1 MNNDVLTEKISDI
14 KIKPLHK
21 PNLKDDDGIKAPL
34 PNFKSRSNFIM
45 AIIACTGSGKSVLV
59 ANLIRIHYKNIFD
72 KIYFCSSN
80 VNDDNKIYDE
90 SYKSII
96 FDELRTFQT
105 INNDIIN
112 YIKLDIENDE
122 DFEEKDYRT
131 LLIIDD
137 LISEVANRR
146 NTDLIKF
153 ILKSRHLKCSIIII
167 SHKYNM
173 LPAIIRNNLTNIILF
188 RTKSNLELDAIY
200 KGIIDIDQETFL
212 NIYHKATDENH
223 SFLYS
228 VLNKNP
234 QEYYK
239 NFDEKFIIHSK

>member
-1 MNNDVLTEKISDI
+1 MDIKTEKVSNI
-14 KIKPLHK
+14 KIIPLHK
-21 PNLKDDDGIKAPL
+21 DVIDESNIPEPL
-34 PNFKSRSNFIM
+34 PNFKTRSNFIM
-45 AIIACTGSGKSVLV
+45 SIVACTGSGKSVLIS
-59 ANLIRIHYKNIFD
+59 NLIRIYYKNIFN

-80 VNDDNKIYDE
+80 ITDDNKVYDKAY
-90 SYKSII
+90 SSII

-105 INNDIIN
+105 INNEIIN

-122 DFEEKDYRT
+122 DFDEKDFKA

-137 LISEVANRR
+137 LISEVSNKR
-146 NTDLIKF
+146 NKDLIKF
-153 ILKSRHLKCSIIII
+153 ILKSRHLKCSIIIV
-167 SHKYNM
+167 SHKYNL

-188 RTKSNLELDAIY
+188 RTKSNIELDAIY
-200 KGIIDIDQETFL
+200 KGIIDIDYDTFIKL
-212 NIYHKATDENH
+212 YHDATDINH

-239 NFDEKFIIHSK
+239 NFDTKYITNLKK